1 MWIVVA
7 IVVVFLLAWFCR
19 SRKWWRRTENAVDVD
34 VSPVGSEGNPTPQ
47 AFDVQGPLYR
57 TAAMKA
63 REFLAEANEARGS
76 FVDNRQ
82 VEAWQDRYASSFAA
96 LDRFADRVQEPD
108 LLRSMELFAEL
119 RSAVDGWNRDYV
131 ASESARCDALFGR
144 LDARQR
150 GEGVSG
156 EVATPGAAGAGI
168 GKPQQKGKRGEDLVA
183 WQLRKDLPEEYRIL
197 NDIYL
202 PLPDGTTTQID
213 HIVVSQYGVFVVET
227 KTYSGWIFGDE
238 KGKEWTQSL
247 PHAKNRFQNPMRQNY
262 KHICALADNLG
273 IDKSYF
279 IGVVAFAGD
288 CTFKTEM
295 PDGVVYSRRA
305 AEYIRSHNTPM
316 IKPSQ
321 IDELAS
327 AIAEWQGTLS
337 EKQIDSHVANLQKR
351 HSAVHEGDNPLCPY
365 CGGEMVLRKRKGDGK
380 SFYGCKS
387 YPKCRG
393 IINVE

>member
-1 MWIVVA
+1 MNEILESFQPIFRMLWGA
-7 IVVVFLLAWFCR
+7 LFLVIALKLFFWWWN
-19 SRKWWRRTENAVDVD
+19 SPKRK
-34 VSPVGSEGNPTPQ
+34 G
-47 AFDVQGPLYR
+47 
-57 TAAMKA
+57 
-63 REFLAEANEARGS
+63 ARG
-76 FVDNRQ
+76 
-82 VEAWQDRYASSFAA
+82 EK
-96 LDRFADRVQEPD
+96 L
-108 LLRSMELFAEL
+108 
-119 RSAVDGWNRDYV
+119 V
-131 ASESARCDALFGR
+131 AGR
-144 LDARQR
+144 LR
-150 GEGVSG
+150 
-156 EVATPGAAGAGI
+156 
-168 GKPQQKGKRGEDLVA
+168 KG
-183 WQLRKDLPEEYRIL
+183 LPEEYLIL

-213 HIVVSQYGVFVVET
+213 HVIVSQYGVFVVET

-238 KGKEWTQSL
+238 KSKEWTQSIYR
-247 PHAKNRFQNPMRQNY
+247 KKSRFQNPMRQNY

-279 IGVVAFAGD
+279 HGVVAFTGD

-295 PDGVVYSRRA
+295 PPCVVYSRRA
-305 AEYIRSHNTPM
+305 SDYIRSYNTPI

-321 IDELAS
+321 IDELTS

-351 HSAVHEGDNPLCPY
+351 HSSVREGDTPLCPY
-365 CGGEMVLRKRKGDGK
+365 CGGEMVLRKRRGDGK